1 MCINRTDH
9 PDKHYI
15 KSLPIFYIVTIF
27 ICLLCIDINHI
38 NMKNFFVIYD
48 KQVQYINTINAFDS
62 SFKRFSE
69 NDVHEININ
78 DLESMKNLPS
88 HPELNNDSIII
99 GSYAIIHNMSTS
111 NPIHF
116 QACKN
121 SLRNLNNTKCVFIQ
135 DEYYHVD
142 KTVEMLN
149 EMRVDVIFTVLTRDC
164 DIKTVYKNIINKNT
178 IYIKC
183 LTGYI
188 DENPIRYFKPISDKP
203 NGILYR
209 GRKLHPL
216 YGLLGYYKFEIGYNI
231 KQYIIAQNI
240 NLAHDISSNNE
251 DRIYGDWNE
260 AMTNAKITLGTPSG
274 SNVLNYDTT
283 LHHEINTK
291 IGISGNGHL
300 LQENDK
306 SYSDKKFIDAIQDAR
321 TKVYIPEILSVN
333 ALSPKMF
340 EAISAGTVL
349 VMLEGDD
356 LCYSGIL
363 KPDIHYIPLKK
374 DYSNLDEVMN
384 KCMDDVYLQ
393 TLANR
398 AYEDI
403 VFSEKYSFRT
413 MIKSFDH
420 FIQNLKL
427 LPNNIYNI
435 YDFDNKLTPLNI

>member
-1 MCINRTDH
+1 MKN
-9 PDKHYI
+9 
-15 KSLPIFYIVTIF
+15 IF
-27 ICLLCIDINHI
+27 LLC
-38 NMKNFFVIYD
+38 D
-48 KQVQYINTINAFDS
+48 KTAQCINTINAFDS

-69 NDVHEININ
+69 NDIYEIYIG
-78 DLESMKNLPS
+78 DLESINSLQN
-88 HPELNNDSIII
+88 HPKLKNDSIIV
-99 GSYAIIHNMSTS
+99 GSYAIIHNMSIANHS
-111 NPIHF
+111 RF
-116 QACKN
+116 QALKKII
-121 SLRNLNNTKCVFIQ
+121 SNLNNTKYMFIQ

-203 NGILYR
+203 NGVLYR

-216 YGLLGYYKFEIGYNI
+216 YGLLGYYKFEIGYKI
-231 KQYIIAQNI
+231 KQYITVQNI

-274 SNVLNYDTT
+274 SNVLNYNLT
-283 LHHEINTK
+283 LHKNINAK
-291 IGISGNGHL
+291 IDICGYGHL
-300 LQENDK
+300 LQKNGK
-306 SYSDKKFIDAIQDAR
+306 SYSDEKYIDTIKVAR
-321 TKVYIPEILSVN
+321 SAVYIPESLSVN

-363 KPDIHYIPLKK
+363 KPDKHYIPMKR
-374 DYSNLDEVMN
+374 DYSNIDEVMN

-393 TLANR
+393 TLANT

-413 MIKSFDH
+413 LIKSFDH
-420 FIQNLKL
+420 LVHNLNL

-435 YDFDNKLTPLNI
+435 NDFDNNMNILKQHTPT